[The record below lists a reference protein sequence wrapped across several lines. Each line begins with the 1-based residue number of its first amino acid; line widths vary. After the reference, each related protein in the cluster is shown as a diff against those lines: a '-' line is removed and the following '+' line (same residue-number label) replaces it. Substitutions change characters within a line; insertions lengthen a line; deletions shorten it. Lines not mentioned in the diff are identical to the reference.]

1 MKNIFALT
9 LTTWSRFKQIKS
21 ESNRYP
27 DHVLF
32 YRLWFYRQIFPDFWL
47 TSLKSCI
54 RRCICFSR
62 ILRFFFFIAVFLL
75 DLLVILSIIHIYI
88 KNLPSKKQMRESYLG
103 FIEKPIRWLLIGWL
117 LIGWLLLRR
126 MVIGWL
132 LLYLMFNSSPQ
143 VLYQHI
149 LTCLNR
155 ACSIKSVY
163 GLLFDLNKQLGKDWL
178 KQKHEIL

>member
-1 MKNIFALT
+1 MKAIDIQTMCSSIDFDFT
-9 LTTWSRFKQIKS
+9 DRF
-21 ESNRYP
+21 
-27 DHVLF
+27 F
-32 YRLWFYRQIFPDFWL
+32 QIFDWL
-47 TSLKSCI
+47 LWKVVSAAASVFREFLD
-54 RRCICFSR
+54 
-62 ILRFFFFIAVFLL
+62 FFFFIAVFLL

-88 KNLPSKKQMRESYLG
+88 KNLPSKKQMRESYLD

-149 LTCLNR
+149 LICLNR